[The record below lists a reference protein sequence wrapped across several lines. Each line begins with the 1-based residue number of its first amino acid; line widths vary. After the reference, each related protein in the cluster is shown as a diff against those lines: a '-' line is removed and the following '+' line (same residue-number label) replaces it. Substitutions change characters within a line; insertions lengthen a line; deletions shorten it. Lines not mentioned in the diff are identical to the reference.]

1 MRASSLLALG
11 LGIVGLSA
19 LLPACEDSNKRKD
32 PPPPPPHSA
41 YLEAPAS
48 SGVTVD
54 PAQVAA
60 FAGLPARFESPKNA
74 LTDEKIALGKMLY
87 FEARLSKNQQ
97 ISCNSCHDLAKYGVD
112 GEKTSP
118 GHKGQRGNRNSPT
131 TLNAAAHVAQFWDG
145 RAPDVE
151 AQATKPIT
159 NPGEMALANDQA
171 IVTVLESMP
180 EYADAFKKAFPGD
193 TPALTVVNVGKAIG
207 AFERTLATSS
217 RFDAFTKGDA
227 KALSDAEKAGFQKFL
242 SVGCNTCHSTATFGG
257 TEYKKLGQAKPY
269 PPLAEGKDIGR
280 EAVTK
285 QATDRHSFKVAS
297 LRNVE
302 KTGPYLHD
310 GSVATLEQAVKLM
323 GSYQLGKDLSD
334 ADVASIV
341 TFLKTLTAEPL
352 KIDPPKLP
360 ASTAKTPKPA
370 AG

>member
-11 LGIVGLSA
+11 LGIVGLLS
-19 LLPACEDSNKRKD
+19 ACEDSNKRKD

-48 SGVTVD
+48 GGVTVD
-54 PAQVAA
+54 PAQLAA

-118 GHKGQRGNRNSPT
+118 GHKGQRGSRNSPT
-131 TLNAAAHVAQFWDG
+131 SLNAAAHVAQFWDG
-145 RAPDVE
+145 RAADVE

-159 NPGEMALANDQA
+159 NPVEMALANDQA

-193 TPALTVVNVGKAIG
+193 TPALTVANVGKALG
-207 AFERTLATSS
+207 AFERTLATPS
-217 RFDAFTKGDA
+217 RFDAFAKGDA
-227 KALSDAEKAGFQKFL
+227 KALSDAEKTGFQKFL
-242 SVGCNTCHSTATFGG
+242 SVGCNTCHSSAMFGG
-257 TEYKKLGQAKPY
+257 TEYKKLGQVKPY
-269 PPLAEGKDIGR
+269 APLAEAKDLGR

-285 QATDRHSFKVAS
+285 QAADRYFFKVAS

-323 GSYQLGKDLSD
+323 GTYQLGKELSD

-352 KIDPPKLP
+352 KIEAPKLP
-360 ASTAKTPKPA
+360 ASTAKTPKPVP
-370 AG
+370 G